1 MLLRRASLT
10 SPSSSTGVLSRPNLT
25 VDRNFEGELILSFIL
40 DIIEGLWMQFAV
52 STVQDFDMG
61 FVKYRAVKSETI
73 WGHRVVRCS
82 NLVPL
87 LLCCN
92 EYVL

>member
-1 MLLRRASLT
+1 
-10 SPSSSTGVLSRPNLT
+10 
-25 VDRNFEGELILSFIL
+25 
-40 DIIEGLWMQFAV
+40 MQFAV
-52 STVQDFDMG
+52 STVQDFDIG

-87 LLCCN
+87 LLCYN
-92 EYVL
+92 EYVHGQTKHPI